1 MKTHENWWEWVTLK
15 QKHVLTLKQRRSRMD
30 FRVEVGNISNPRC
43 LEHNII
49 VNCDKINNVNA
60 KYNILF
66 TKINIAIQKHLHM

>member
-1 MKTHENWWEWVTLK
+1 
-15 QKHVLTLKQRRSRMD
+15 MD

-43 LEHNII
+43 LERNII
-49 VNCDKINNVNA
+49 VNCDKINNDNA